1 MITTTSLQHP
11 TIQTKIKSVRVQAEH
26 LGLVGKVYNAKGKI
40 ILVAVKYAGDDH
52 ATFYAVDK
60 DGIVGKD
67 VTEMV
72 TLAVP
77 DTVYVKPVS
86 FFQKLV
92 SSVES
97 VIIEAQAK
105 MATSIKP
112 MFVYL

>member
-1 MITTTSLQHP
+1 MITTTSLLHP

-26 LGLVGKVYNAKGKI
+26 MGLVGKVCNAKGKI
-40 ILVAVKYAGDDH
+40 ILVAVKYTFDDH

-67 VTEMV
+67 VTDMV

-77 DTVYVKPVS
+77 YTVFVKPVS

-97 VIIEAQAK
+97 VIIGAQAK
-105 MATSIKP
+105 VATNIKP
-112 MFVYL
+112 MFVCL

>member
-1 MITTTSLQHP
+1 MITTTSLLHP
-11 TIQTKIKSVRVQAEH
+11 SVQTKIKSVRVQAEH
-26 LGLVGKVYNAKGKI
+26 LGLVGKVYNTKGKI

-60 DGIVGKD
+60 EGIVGKD

-77 DTVYVKPVS
+77 YSLYVKPKT
-86 FFQKLV
+86 FFQRVV
-92 SSVES
+92 SSVQS

-105 MATSIKP
+105 VASKINP